1 MIHRTRMP
9 SLEQTYELFDDP
21 RYLEPYDFETPQDVV
36 WIGRQAEE

>member
-21 RYLEPYDFETPQDVV
+21 RYLEGTSKN
-36 WIGRQAEE
+36 W